1 MTTKLF
7 AAAALALGGATALA
21 QNNLDVTPTNLAVRF
36 GGLLPIDDE
45 LNDFSEGFAGI
56 GIDVYF
62 SQQYIANSKT
72 YLSIDWLGK
81 SGTGSKGNFFPIC
94 LNQKFFLGKTEEG
107 QPGSYLF
114 FGVGAMV
121 FDFYSTNTQFGAR
134 AGFGL
139 DLGPH
144 IFAEGTLFWSDTST
158 GGVDGTGV
166 GVYLGYRW

>member
-1 MTTKLF
+1 MTKKLY
-7 AAAALALGGATALA
+7 AAAALAALGTMAFA

-45 LNDFSEGFAGI
+45 LNDFADGFAGV

-62 SQQYIANSKT
+62 TQQFLANSKT

-94 LNQKFFLGKTEEG
+94 LNQKFFFGTPEEG
-107 QPGSYLF
+107 QPGGYF
-114 FGVGAMV
+114 FVGVGATV

-134 AGFGL
+134 AGLGL
-139 DLGPH
+139 DLGPN

-158 GGVDGTGV
+158 GGIDGTGI
-166 GVYLGYRW
+166 GLYLGYRW